1 MSKISS
7 RASSMKSGKRP
18 NRPKSRVT
26 FTDELILADSIKY
39 NDLDEVRA
47 TLKRSG
53 QDINLDK
60 KNNLGKRSTTF
71 PNLVCWSTTNLCA
84 AN

>member
-7 RASSMKSGKRP
+7 RASSMKSGKR

-60 KNNLGKRSTTF
+60 KNDLGKSSVTF
-71 PNLVCWSTTNLCA
+71 QNLICLPITNPCELIY
-84 AN
+84 

>member
-1 MSKISS
+1 MSKMSS
-7 RASSMKSGKRP
+7 RAGSIKSGKR

-26 FTDELILADSIKY
+26 FTDELILVDSIKY

-53 QDINLDK
+53 HDINLDK
-60 KNNLGKRSTTF
+60 KNNSGKKK
-71 PNLVCWSTTNLCA
+71 
-84 AN
+84 

>member
-1 MSKISS
+1 MSKMSS
-7 RASSMKSGKRP
+7 RASSIKSGKR

-26 FTDELILADSIKY
+26 FTDELILVDSIKY

-53 QDINLDK
+53 RDINLDK
-60 KNNLGKRSTTF
+60 KNNSGKKKRLFTF
-71 PNLVCWSTTNLCA
+71 VT
-84 AN
+84 